1 MSLKIVKRGRPS
13 KADIAA
19 RAAAAA
25 PKKPKSDSQ
34 ILTDLKLRFDMLSRL
49 TRGAIAADIRAIVAT
64 GAPGVG
70 KTYTVEQ
77 MLERQAK
84 DKHVIV
90 RGTLSA
96 INLYMLA
103 WQYRHAGNVIV
114 LDDADDIFHDEDA
127 LNILKVLCDTSANR
141 KVSYRKEAHQL
152 KEADIPQEFTFN
164 GAMIFI
170 SNVDFQ
176 KFVDEGKNK
185 FAAHMG
191 ALMSRSLYLDLAIH
205 DRNSLGVWVG
215 HIAQTGRI
223 FDRESVPM
231 ALRKPILDFIKDN
244 RDDLR
249 ELSIRT
255 LMKVCALAKANPT
268 AWDKDARVL
277 LVRSN

>member
-19 RAAAAA
+19 REAN
-25 PKKPKSDSQ
+25 KPKPRSDVQ
-34 ILTDLKLRFDMLSRL
+34 VLADTKERFDILSLL
-49 TRGAIAADIRAIVAT
+49 TKGAIAKNIRAMVVT

-77 MLERQAK
+77 ILERSGNP
-84 DKHVIV
+84 HEIV

-103 WQYRHAGNVIV
+103 YQYRHPGNVIV
-114 LDDADDIFHDEDA
+114 LDDADDIFNDEDA

-141 KVSYRKEAHQL
+141 VVSYRKEAHQL
-152 KEADIPQEFTFN
+152 KENDVPQSFTFN

-176 KFVDEGKNK
+176 KFVDEGRNK
-185 FAAHMG
+185 FSAHMG
-191 ALMSRSLYLDLAIH
+191 ALMSRSLYLDLQIH
-205 DRNSLGVWVG
+205 DRNSLGLWVA
-215 HIAQTGRI
+215 HVAESARI
-223 FDRESVPM
+223 FDIENVPVN
-231 ALRKPILDFIKDN
+231 LRQPILNFIKVHRDN
-244 RDDLR
+244 LR
-249 ELSIRT
+249 EMSIRT
-255 LMKVCALAKANPT
+255 LMKLCGLAKDNPT
-268 AWDKDARVL
+268 RWESIARVL